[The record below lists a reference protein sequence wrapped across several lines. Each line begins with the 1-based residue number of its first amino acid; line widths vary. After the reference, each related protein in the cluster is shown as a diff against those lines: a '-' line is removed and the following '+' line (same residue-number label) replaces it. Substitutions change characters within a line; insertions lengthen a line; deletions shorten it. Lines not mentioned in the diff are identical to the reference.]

1 MGPVLM
7 SAVHH
12 YRSPQPGVGDAGGEA
27 DTGAGLG
34 PQNHSISPNKQDSSR
49 LHSVRLYT
57 NLCVCVC
64 AQRSVLSDSTTPWAV
79 ARLAPLS
86 VSFPGENT
94 RVDCI
99 VVKHGFNML
108 LQRKGPQRP
117 GCPGPGKPHAAP
129 AEGQMG
135 TTGAHP
141 GRTAPQTVG
150 GPG

>member
-1 MGPVLM
+1 MP
-7 SAVHH
+7 SIT
-12 YRSPQPGVGDAGGEA
+12 
-27 DTGAGLG
+27 TGAPSRAWEMQEGRPTQAQAWARRIIPFL
-34 PQNHSISPNKQDSSR
+34 PISKTRHVFIPFAFIP
-49 LHSVRLYT
+49 T
-57 NLCVCVC
+57 CVCVC
-64 AQRSVLSDSTTPWAV
+64 AQRSVLSDSATPWAV
-79 ARLAPLS
+79 ARQAPLS